1 MALATV
7 GSANAFIGDE
17 PDYVPQTICARGEK
31 EYVCVEED
39 ELIRGEELAI
49 ARILANVE
57 KRAEREKA
65 KRLAEIL
72 KEQAEEAARRAQC
85 SVPLLWI
92 NCPAKKESVK

>member
-65 KRLAEIL
+65 KRLAENT
-72 KEQAEEAARRAQC
+72 KRTSGGSCAAGSMLSAAVVDQLP
-85 SVPLLWI
+85 S
-92 NCPAKKESVK
+92 KKGIG